1 MHELAICQALMT
13 QLEQAAA
20 PHEPAVIERVVLS
33 VGALSG
39 VEPALLTRAFEV
51 ARAGTIAEGASLEI
65 RTGPVRVRCTSC
77 GQESEARA
85 NRLLCAACGEWRVSV
100 VSGEELLL
108 LSLDLS
114 TAKEEPAAP
123 PRPNDHT
130 VNEPMKES
138 RHV

>member
-1 MHELAICQALMT
+1 MHELAICQALIK

-20 PHEPAVIERVVLS
+20 PHQPAVIDRVVLS
-33 VGALSG
+33 VGPLSG
-39 VEPALLTRAFEV
+39 VEPTLLKRAFEV
-51 ARAGTIAEGASLEI
+51 ARAGTFAAGASLEI
-65 RTGPVRVRCTSC
+65 RTGPIRVHCSSC

-114 TAKEEPAAP
+114 STKDSAAP
-123 PRPNDHT
+123 PRPNDNT
-130 VNEPMKES
+130 VDERMKET